1 MSSNSKDK
9 TENPWG
15 LLIPI
20 GILVIVYLSLDII
33 WLLIPIVILTIVFLG
48 GVSEEQKIK
57 TKRRRTELPRTTD
70 SSTITSGH
78 MPEKKYVQDRPIYDR
93 KKQKEEGLALGTLVP
108 IVIIGWLWLSSEL
121 AWPFAIPLFV
131 LVVVFLSNIV
141 EHFKGQSGV
150 RDELERSE
158 ATTIPEIASRVG
170 VPEERVR
177 RHIVRKKR
185 DGDSDVWFDPATGI
199 TTSTPVRVK
208 EITTV
213 RGVGCLYCGFALKP
227 EDRFCPFC
235 GAPIRAI

>member
-1 MSSNSKDK
+1 MSSKSKDK
-9 TENPWG
+9 IENPWA

-20 GILVIVYLSLDII
+20 GILVIVYLALRVV
-33 WLLIPIVILTIVFLG
+33 WLLIPIVILILVFLG
-48 GVSEEQKIK
+48 GVSEERKIM
-57 TKRRRTELPRTTD
+57 TKRRRTELSRTTD
-70 SSTITSGH
+70 SSAITSGH
-78 MPEKKYVQDRPIYDR
+78 MPEKKHVQDRPIYDR
-93 KKQKEEGLALGTLVP
+93 KKQKEQGLALGTLIP
-108 IVIIGWLWLSSEL
+108 IAIIGWLWLSSGL

-150 RDELERSE
+150 RDELERSK

-177 RHIVRKKR
+177 RHIVREKR

-199 TTSTPVRVK
+199 TTSTPVRA
-208 EITTV
+208 EETTTV

-235 GAPIRAI
+235 AAPIRAI

>member
-20 GILVIVYLSLDII
+20 GILVIIYLSSGVV
-33 WLLIPIVILTIVFLG
+33 WLLIPIVILTLVFFG
-48 GVSEEQKIK
+48 GVSEERKIK

-70 SSTITSGH
+70 PSAITFGH

-93 KKQKEEGLALGTLVP
+93 KKQKEEGLALGTLIP
-108 IVIIGWLWLSSEL
+108 IIIIGWLWLSSGL
-121 AWPFAIPLFV
+121 AWPFVIPLFV
-131 LVVVFLSNIV
+131 LVVVLLSNIV
-141 EHFKGQSGV
+141 EHFKGQSRV
-150 RDELERSE
+150 RDELERSD
-158 ATTIPEIASRVG
+158 AITIPEIASRVG

-177 RHIVRKKR
+177 RHIVREKR
-185 DGDSDVWFDPATGI
+185 GGTSDVWFDSATGT
-199 TTSTPVRVK
+199 TTSTPVRV
-208 EITTV
+208 EERTTM

>member
-20 GILVIVYLSLDII
+20 GILVIIYLSLDII
-33 WLLIPIVILTIVFLG
+33 WLLIPVAILTLAFLG
-48 GVSEEQKIK
+48 GVSEEWKIK
-57 TKRRRTELPRTTD
+57 AKQRRTEVQRTTD
-70 SSTITSGH
+70 SSAITSDKI
-78 MPEKKYVQDRPIYDR
+78 PEQKHVQDRPIYDR
-93 KKQKEEGLALGTLVP
+93 KKQKEEGLALGTLIP
-108 IVIIGWLWLSSEL
+108 IVIIGWLWLESGL

-141 EHFKGQSGV
+141 EHFKGQSRV
-150 RDELERSE
+150 KDELERSE

-177 RHIVRKKR
+177 RHIVREKR
-185 DGDSDVWFDPATGI
+185 DGTSDVWFDPATGT
-199 TTSTPVRVK
+199 TTSTPVRAE

-235 GAPIRAI
+235 GAPIRAT

>member
-1 MSSNSKDK
+1 MSSNSKEK

-20 GILVIVYLSLDII
+20 GILVIVYLSLRID
-33 WLLIPIVILTIVFLG
+33 WLLIPIVILTLVFFG
-48 GVSEEQKIK
+48 GVSEERKIK
-57 TKRRRTELPRTTD
+57 TKRRRTEVQRTTD

-78 MPEKKYVQDRPIYDR
+78 MPEKYVQDRPIYDR

-108 IVIIGWLWLSSEL
+108 IVIIGWLWFSSGL

-131 LVVVFLSNIV
+131 LIVVFLSNIV

-150 RDELERSE
+150 RDELERGE
-158 ATTIPEIASRVG
+158 ATTIPEIASRLG

-177 RHIVRKKR
+177 RHIVREKR
-185 DGDSDVWFDPATGI
+185 DGASDVWFDPATGT
-199 TTSTPVRVK
+199 TTSTPVRAE
-208 EITTV
+208 EIATL

-235 GAPIRAI
+235 GAPIRVI